1 MTKQKAIRKYCFD
14 CCSGS
19 VKDIVFCTDPKCS
32 LWPWRLG
39 VGPRSKEWREIME
52 ANMRKYPKDFE
63 ELSSYGVDASI
74 YFPKNPSQHAKDVA
88 KTHFSAVKVSGAG
101 EN

>member
-1 MTKQKAIRKYCFD
+1 
-14 CCSGS
+14 
-19 VKDIVFCTDPKCS
+19 
-32 LWPWRLG
+32 
-39 VGPRSKEWREIME
+39 ME